1 MIMTMMMKTFP
12 RSLIWLKKLNLIWL
26 KIEVIMNIYMHLKS
40 YRQKLLK
47 KDLKSIFCKN
57 NAFVVWEFI
66 LQFIFRLMFFVEMM
80 VYFLQTIIS
89 YSLMQAIMSEN
100 FWIFLSILLGYVF
113 GYFLF
118 YNDLSLN
125 LILFA
130 KLFEI
135 YKRNLN

>member
-66 LQFIFRLMFFVEMM
+66 LLFIFRLMFFVEMM

>member
-57 NAFVVWEFI
+57 SAFVVWEFI
-66 LQFIFRLMFFVEMM
+66 LLFIFRLMFFVEMM